1 MTITQQITKLVVFD
15 LDGVLADAVSS
26 WCWIHDHFG
35 VNNDASLKEFLEG
48 RIDDHEFMRRDIELW
63 LNQKKKIGLSEIDEI
78 LSTLPLMPG
87 AKETIAELD
96 NRGIGSAIIS
106 GGIEIHAERVAREL
120 GINYVMANPF
130 ETDEDGFLTGRGI
143 VNVPLLDKGSVLV
156 GFLNTVGLEKNDCV
170 SVGNSQIDVPLFK
183 NSRMGI
189 AFNPYDEIVKEHAD
203 VVIEKKDLREI
214 LPYVLA

>member
-1 MTITQQITKLVVFD
+1 MTVTQQITKLVVFD

-35 VNNDASLKEFLEG
+35 VNNDASLREFLEG
-48 RIDDHEFMRRDIELW
+48 KIDDQEFMRRDIELW
-63 LNQKKKIGLSEIDEI
+63 LNQRKRVSLSEIDEI
-78 LSTLPLMPG
+78 LSTLPIMHG

-96 NRGIGSAIIS
+96 RNGIGSAIIS

-130 ETDEDGFLTGRGI
+130 ETDEHGFLTGRGI

-156 GFLNTVGLEKNDCV
+156 RFLERVGLTKEDCV

-183 NSRMGI
+183 NSRLGI

-214 LPYVLA
+214 LPHVLD